1 MWVPAQYR
9 SDVAVSSAK
18 YGIRPELLAAVL
30 KIESNFVPT
39 AQSGAGAQGIAQFEP
54 GTAAAYGVNVW
65 DPASAID
72 GSAHLLSD
80 LERQFGSETLALAA
94 YNGGPGA
101 ISGGQASGQTAQ
113 YAATVLAQANS
124 GGGTVDATLTGA
136 QGYTIKVSP
145 SEWAALK
152 KSWKGSAAG
161 WAKFMKDSNNNGHWA
176 LDANKAVDRTAYG
189 FTGTQAELNQ
199 IVQAVVTDSANAA
212 PVKNPV
218 QDALNSVGNLVAV
231 FGKII
236 AFFQNGPLWT
246 RIGLGILGVIIVGG
260 GAYWAANGLDG
271 GSGGGK
277 TKIVPLPV

>member
-124 GGGTVDATLTGA
+124 GGGTVDATLTSA
-136 QGYTIKVSP
+136 QTASDFKKELLDWKGPDAASNVPRVASDVSRGIKVDMTGKRYGWTGTAAEFALWYKNDFQKVSKETTP
-145 SEWAALK
+145 KDPVSQAIRGANDALK
-152 KSWKGSAAG
+152 
-161 WAKFMKDSNNNGHWA
+161 
-176 LDANKAVDRTAYG
+176 
-189 FTGTQAELNQ
+189 
-199 IVQAVVTDSANAA
+199 
-212 PVKNPV
+212 
-218 QDALNSVGNLVAV
+218 SVGNLVAI
-231 FGKII
+231 FNTII
-236 AFFQNGPLWT
+236 KFFQNGPLWT
-246 RIGLGILGVIIVGG
+246 RIGLGALGVIIVGG

-271 GSGGGK
+271 GSSGGK